1 MNTID
6 TARLRGAGT
15 GLEKTL
21 AFVCQSSGAATKR
34 SSSGGENVSPIYQS
48 VTLSTLLLKCSW
60 KYFIKIYQGP
70 LYKLSQPSFH
80 GNCVVGGEIVSK
92 QNSPHSRVETGW
104 MGSGSRYYLANI
116 FLISYLLLTFHLN
129 SLIYLSA
136 PMNIFSSLS
145 RWKMTEWCIFLL
157 IYVCIVIQVLVI
169 WQARP
174 IHTAVST
181 KCHSGDKL
189 ILMLYVRC
197 HHYCF
202 LMTSPP
208 SHQLPGQTLVFRLTF
223 FRERKVKNKSF
234 SLTLQN
240 FFLPAFKSTKY
251 LSLFCCKATSF

>member
-1 MNTID
+1 
-6 TARLRGAGT
+6 
-15 GLEKTL
+15 
-21 AFVCQSSGAATKR
+21 
-34 SSSGGENVSPIYQS
+34 
-48 VTLSTLLLKCSW
+48 
-60 KYFIKIYQGP
+60 
-70 LYKLSQPSFH
+70 
-80 GNCVVGGEIVSK
+80 
-92 QNSPHSRVETGW
+92 
-104 MGSGSRYYLANI
+104 MGSDSRYYLANI
-116 FLISYLLLTFHLN
+116 SLISYQLLTLHLN

-208 SHQLPGQTLVFRLTF
+208 SHQMPGQTFVFCVQINFLPRTKSFQFSKECRAYWLASKKLNWERNVKFETLKVAAELRW
-223 FRERKVKNKSF
+223 FRENFEMYKTD
-234 SLTLQN
+234 TL
-240 FFLPAFKSTKY
+240 
-251 LSLFCCKATSF
+251 